1 MGWFYLY
8 NLIKSAF
15 DTDPVTSKYSL
26 SIVVFN
32 AEIPLL
38 IGPNEKR
45 HSRGTSFQT
54 QSNNNRLKQLLSAV
68 PSIIYQK
75 LYPLDNVWLFKQT
88 PSGLLQSN
96 ALGETQ
102 AWKVRRE
109 SSMNNNNSLLN
120 NDTSFCTIRHKN
132 KHSSLNPL
140 VFGSM
145 LEMNLFVQH
154 LTEYC
159 SF

>member
-1 MGWFYLY
+1 MHQPWFVKSLSPFKPFLWNKNSTIIWSNTRVIFLGNWVGWFYLY

-26 SIVVFN
+26 SVMVFN

-45 HSRGTSFQT
+45 HSRGTRFQT

-96 ALGETQ
+96 APGETQ
-102 AWKVRRE
+102 AWKVRR
-109 SSMNNNNSLLN
+109 
-120 NDTSFCTIRHKN
+120 RK
-132 KHSSLNPL
+132 
-140 VFGSM
+140 
-145 LEMNLFVQH
+145 QH
-154 LTEYC
+154 EQ
-159 SF
+159 